1 VTPVPPASVPQPA
14 APPGRERGARL
25 DPRYLIAFLIT
36 LILVAAQFRYHMVG
50 GYDRLAVALGT
61 CLATEALL
69 SWFVRGQIVNLQS
82 AYISGLSLT
91 LLIKPQGGT
100 LWPFVLG
107 GFLAIAS
114 KYVLQYRKNHLWN
127 PTNFAITTLLL
138 ATPSRISVLSHQWGN
153 DLPTNLVIWCF
164 GLAITARVRVLHITL
179 TYVASFL
186 VLNGLR
192 SRMLGQPLLPEIAP
206 ITGPMYQL
214 FIFFMITDPRTV
226 VRGRRGQVLVAVI
239 IAVVETL
246 IRFAS
251 DRAWALP
258 IAFNAAPAL
267 VALAL
272 VGPVAKWIDLRRSP
286 RPTEPTAGASPPL
299 AQQHETEAGRE
310 RDAAVSRLAPDP

>member
-1 VTPVPPASVPQPA
+1 MTAASASVASTPRP
-14 APPGRERGARL
+14 ARL

-36 LILVAAQFRYHMVG
+36 LILVAAQFRYHLVG
-50 GYDRLAVALGT
+50 GYDRVAVALLT

-69 SWFVRGQIVNLQS
+69 SWFVRGRIVNLQS

-91 LLIKPQGGT
+91 LLIKPQGGA
-100 LWPFVLG
+100 LWPFMLG

-114 KYVLQYRKNHLWN
+114 KYVLQYRNNHLWN

-138 ATPSRISVLSHQWGN
+138 AAPDRISVLSHQWGN
-153 DLPTNLVIWCF
+153 ELPTNLVIWCF

-179 TYVASFL
+179 AYVASFL
-186 VLNGLR
+186 VLNALR
-192 SRMLGQPLLPEIAP
+192 SALLGQPLSPEIAP

-226 VRGRRGQVLVAVI
+226 VRGRRWQVLVAVI
-239 IAVVETL
+239 IAVTEAC
-246 IRFAS
+246 IRAAS

-272 VGPVAKWIDLRRSP
+272 VGPVAKWIDLRRTP
-286 RPTEPTAGASPPL
+286 RM
-299 AQQHETEAGRE
+299 TEATGAR
-310 RDAAVSRLAPDP
+310 R